1 MRISSSQYFTLNVET
16 MNNQQASLA
25 NMYAQISSGKALQT
39 AADNPLGAAQAV
51 ALSTQAANL
60 AQYTTNQSSALTSLQ
75 QEDSTLSNV
84 TNVMQSIQSL
94 VVNAGNGTLNDTDR
108 TSLATQLQ
116 GYRSTLMT
124 LANTTDSNG
133 NYIFAGFQGGS
144 KPFSDN
150 PSGVGATYAG
160 GPGQRVVQISDTRT
174 INVADPGSAIFQ
186 SVSSNE
192 SSPVASGPPS
202 GASANTGSGTI
213 SPVSVTNSSD
223 PANASTYTITFGTTT
238 TGTPP
243 TTTTVSSY
251 SVSAKDPV
259 TGLSTTVTPPTP
271 YTAGG
276 NISVGSQ
283 TVAISGTPA
292 SGDTFTVAPANTGNT
307 SDTDIFA
314 TLDSLV
320 NALKQPADTSAAQA
334 TLQNALTTAG
344 TKISNTYN
352 NVLTTQTAVGGR
364 SQEVTA
370 TQTATQTTSTQTA
383 SNLSDLVSVNL
394 PSAISQYEM
403 TQQSLQ
409 AAQQAFSQ
417 IAKMSLFTYLTG

>member
-1 MRISSSQYFTLNVET
+1 MRISSSQYFTMNVET
-16 MNNQQASLA
+16 MDNQQASLA

-51 ALSTQAANL
+51 ALTAQAANL
-60 AQYTTNQSSALTSLQ
+60 AQYSTNQSSALTSLQ
-75 QEDSTLSNV
+75 QEDSTLTSV

-108 TSLATQLQ
+108 NSLATQLQ
-116 GYRSTLMT
+116 GYRNTLMT
-124 LANTTDSNG
+124 LANTTDANG

-144 KPFSDN
+144 QPFSN
-150 PSGVGATYAG
+150 NASGVGATYDG
-160 GPGQRVVQISDTRT
+160 GPGQRQVQISDTRT
-174 INVADPGSAIFQ
+174 INVADPGSSIFQ

-192 SSPVASGPPS
+192 SSPVSSGS
-202 GASANTGSGTI
+202 AANTGSGTI
-213 SPVSVTNSSD
+213 GPVSVTNSSD
-223 PANASTYTITFGTTT
+223 PANSSTYTIAFGTTT

-251 SVSAKDPV
+251 SVTALDPA
-259 TGLSTTVTPPTP
+259 TGTTTTVTPPTP
-271 YTAGG
+271 YTAGD
-276 NISVGSQ
+276 NITLGSQ

-292 SGDTFTVAPANTGNT
+292 SGDTFTVAPANTGNV
-307 SDTDIFA
+307 SDTDIFT

-320 NALKQPADTSAAQA
+320 NALKQPADSAAAQA

-344 TKISNTYN
+344 SKIDNTYN

-364 SQEVTA
+364 EQEVTA
-370 TQTATQTTSTQTA
+370 TQTAMQTTATQTA
-383 SNLSDLVSVNL
+383 NNLSDLVSVNL

-403 TQQSLQ
+403 TQNSLQ
-409 AAQQAFSQ
+409 AAQQAFAQ
-417 IAKMSLFTYLTG
+417 IQKMSLFNYLSS

>member
-1 MRISSSQYFTLNVET
+1 MRISSSQYFTMNVET

-25 NMYAQISSGKALQT
+25 NMYAQISSGKSLQT

-51 ALSTQAANL
+51 ALTAQASNL
-60 AQYTTNQSSALTSLQ
+60 AQYATNQSSALTSLQ

-84 TNVMQSIQSL
+84 TTVMQSIQSL

-116 GYRSTLMT
+116 GYRSTLMN
-124 LANTTDSNG
+124 LANTTDTNG

-144 KPFSDN
+144 QPFTDN

-160 GPGQRVVQISDTRT
+160 GPGQRQVQISDTRT

-192 SSPVASGPPS
+192 STPV
-202 GASANTGSGTI
+202 SAGSAGNQGSGTI
-213 SPVSVTNSSD
+213 GPVSVTNSSD
-223 PANASTYTITFGTTT
+223 PANSSTYTITFGTTT

-251 SVSAKDPV
+251 SVTAQDPA
-259 TGLSTTVTPPTP
+259 TGTTTTVTPPTP
-271 YTAGG
+271 YTAGA
-276 NISVGSQ
+276 NIALGSQ

-292 SGDTFTVAPANTGNT
+292 SGDSFTVAPANTGNT

-320 NALKQPADTSAAQA
+320 NALKQPADTPTQQA

-344 TKISNTYN
+344 SKIGNTYN

-364 SQEVTA
+364 EQEVTA
-370 TQTATQTTSTQTA
+370 TQTAMQTTSTQTA

-394 PSAISQYEM
+394 PTAISQYEM
-403 TQQSLQ
+403 MQNSLQ
-409 AAQQAFSQ
+409 AAQQAFAQ
-417 IAKMSLFTYLTG
+417 IQKMSLFNYLSS

>member
-1 MRISSSQYFTLNVET
+1 MRISSSQYFTLNVQT

-51 ALSTQAANL
+51 ALSSQATNL

-75 QEDSTLSNV
+75 QEDSTLTSV

-94 VVNAGNGTLNDTDR
+94 VVNAGNGTLNNTDR

-150 PSGVGATYAG
+150 PSGVGASYSG

-192 SSPVASGPPS
+192 SSPVASG
-202 GASANTGSGTI
+202 ASANTGSGTI
-213 SPVSVTNSSD
+213 SPVSVTNSGD

-251 SVSAKDPV
+251 SVTALDPT
-259 TGLSTTVTPPTP
+259 TGTTTTVTPPTP

-276 NISVGSQ
+276 NIAVGSQ

-307 SDTDIFA
+307 SNTDIFT

-352 NVLTTQTAVGGR
+352 NMLTTQTAVGGR
-364 SQEVTA
+364 SQEVMA

-383 SNLSDLVSVNL
+383 SNLSDLVSVNM

-403 TQQSLQ
+403 TQNSLQ
-409 AAQQAFSQ
+409 AAQQAFAQ
-417 IAKMSLFTYLTG
+417 IQKMSLFNYLTG

>member
-1 MRISSSQYFTLNVET
+1 MRISSSQYFTMNVET

-51 ALSTQAANL
+51 ALTSQAANL
-60 AQYTTNQSSALTSLQ
+60 AQYSTNQSSALTSLQ
-75 QEDSTLSNV
+75 QEDSTLTSV

-108 TSLATQLQ
+108 NALATQIQ

-124 LANTTDSNG
+124 LANTTDANG

-150 PSGVGATYAG
+150 ASGVGATYDG
-160 GPGQRVVQISDTRT
+160 GPGQRQVQISDTST

-192 SSPVASGPPS
+192 SSPVSSGS
-202 GASANTGSGTI
+202 AANTGSGTI
-213 SPVSVTNSSD
+213 GPVSVSDSSD
-223 PANASTYTITFGTTT
+223 PANSLIYTITFGTTT

-243 TTTTVSSY
+243 TSVSSY
-251 SVSAKDPV
+251 SITSSDP
-259 TGLSTTVTPPTP
+259 STTPPTVTAPTTPTP

-276 NISVGSQ
+276 NITVGSQ
-283 TVAISGTPA
+283 TVAISCTPA

-320 NALKQPADTSAAQA
+320 AALKQPADSATAQA

-344 TKISNTYN
+344 SKISNTYN

-364 SQEVTA
+364 EQEVTA
-370 TQTATQTTSTQTA
+370 TQTAMQTTSTQTA
-383 SNLSDLVSVNL
+383 NNLADLVSVNL

-403 TQQSLQ
+403 TQTSLQ
-409 AAQQAFSQ
+409 AAQQAFAQ
-417 IAKMSLFTYLTG
+417 IQKMSLFNYLSS

>member
-1 MRISSSQYFTLNVET
+1 MRISSSQYFTMNVET

-51 ALSTQAANL
+51 ALTAQASNL
-60 AQYTTNQSSALTSLQ
+60 AQYATNQASATTSLQ
-75 QEDSTLSNV
+75 QEDSTLSSV

-108 TSLATQLQ
+108 SALATQLQ

-124 LANTTDSNG
+124 LANTTDANG

-150 PSGVGATYAG
+150 ASGVGATYDG
-160 GPGQRVVQISDTRT
+160 GPGQRQVQISDTRT

-192 SSPVASGPPS
+192 SSPVSSGS
-202 GASANTGSGTI
+202 AANTGSGTI
-213 SPVSVTNSSD
+213 GPVSVSDSSD
-223 PANASTYTITFGTTT
+223 PANSLIYTITFGTTT

-243 TTTTVSSY
+243 ASVSSY
-251 SVSAKDPV
+251 SITSTDP
-259 TGLSTTVTPPTP
+259 STTPPTVTAPTTPTP
-271 YTAGG
+271 YTAGS
-276 NISVGSQ
+276 NITVGSQ

-292 SGDTFTVAPANTGNT
+292 SGDKFSVSPANTGST
-307 SDTDIFA
+307 SDTDIFT

-320 NALKQPADTSAAQA
+320 NALKQPADSASAQA

-344 TKISNTYN
+344 SKISNTYN

-364 SQEVTA
+364 EQEVTA
-370 TQTATQTTSTQTA
+370 TQTAMQTTSTQTA
-383 SNLSDLVSVNL
+383 NNLSDLVSVNL

-403 TQQSLQ
+403 TQNSLQ
-409 AAQQAFSQ
+409 AAQQAFAQ
-417 IAKMSLFTYLTG
+417 IQKMSLFNYLSS

>member
-16 MNNQQASLA
+16 MNNQQATLA

-75 QEDSTLSNV
+75 QEGSTLSNV

-94 VVNAGNGTLNDTDR
+94 VVSAGNGALNDANR

-150 PSGVGATYAG
+150 PSGVGAAYAG
-160 GPGQRVVQISDTRT
+160 GPGQRVVQISDNRT

-192 SSPVASGPPS
+192 SSPVASG
-202 GASANTGSGTI
+202 ALQNTGSGTI

-223 PANASTYTITFGTTT
+223 PANALTYTITFATTT
-238 TGTPP
+238 AGTPP
-243 TTTTVSSY
+243 TTVSSY
-251 SVSAKDPV
+251 SVTVPGPTAG
-259 TGLSTTVTPPTP
+259 TTTTVTPSTP

-276 NISVGSQ
+276 NITVGSQ

-292 SGDTFTVAPANTGNT
+292 TNDTFTVAPANTGN
-307 SDTDIFA
+307 TDIFA

-320 NALKQPADTSAAQA
+320 NALKQPADTPAAQA

-344 TKISNTYN
+344 TKISNTSN

-364 SQEVTA
+364 EQEVTAAQTA
-370 TQTATQTTSTQTA
+370 TQTASTQTA
-383 SNLSDLVSVNL
+383 SNLSNLVSVNL
-394 PSAISQYEM
+394 PSAISQYEL

-417 IAKMSLFTYLTG
+417 IAKLSLFTYLTG

>member
-1 MRISSSQYFTLNVET
+1 MRISSSQYFTMNVET
-16 MNNQQASLA
+16 MDNQQASLA

-51 ALSTQAANL
+51 ALTAQASNL
-60 AQYTTNQSSALTSLQ
+60 AQYATNQASATTSLQ
-75 QEDSTLSNV
+75 QEDSTLTSV

-108 TSLATQLQ
+108 NALATQIQ

-124 LANTTDSNG
+124 LANTTDANG

-150 PSGVGATYAG
+150 ASGVGATYDG
-160 GPGQRVVQISDTRT
+160 GPGQRQVQISDTRT

-192 SSPVASGPPS
+192 SSPVSSGS
-202 GASANTGSGTI
+202 AANTGSGTI
-213 SPVSVTNSSD
+213 GPVSVSDSSD
-223 PANASTYTITFGTTT
+223 PANSLIYTITFGTTT

-243 TTTTVSSY
+243 ASVSSY
-251 SVSAKDPV
+251 SITSTDP
-259 TGLSTTVTPPTP
+259 STTPPTVTAPTTPTP
-271 YTAGG
+271 YTAGS
-276 NISVGSQ
+276 NITVGSQ

-292 SGDTFTVAPANTGNT
+292 SGDKFSVSPANTGST
-307 SDTDIFA
+307 SDTDIFT

-320 NALKQPADTSAAQA
+320 NALKQPADSASAQA

-344 TKISNTYN
+344 SKISNTYN

-364 SQEVTA
+364 EQEVTA
-370 TQTATQTTSTQTA
+370 TQTAMQTTSTQTA
-383 SNLSDLVSVNL
+383 NNLSDLVSVNL

-403 TQQSLQ
+403 TQNSLQ
-409 AAQQAFSQ
+409 AAQQAFAQ
-417 IAKMSLFTYLTG
+417 IQKMSLFNYLSS

>member
-150 PSGVGATYAG
+150 PSGVGAAYAG
-160 GPGQRVVQISDTRT
+160 GPGQRVVQISDNRT

-192 SSPVASGPPS
+192 SSPVASGPTS
-202 GASANTGSGTI
+202 GALQNTGSGTI

-223 PANASTYTITFGTTT
+223 PANALTYTITFATTT
-238 TGTPP
+238 AGTPP
-243 TTTTVSSY
+243 TTVSSY
-251 SVSAKDPV
+251 SVTVPGPTAG
-259 TGLSTTVTPPTP
+259 TTTTVTPSTP

-276 NISVGSQ
+276 NITVGSQ

-292 SGDTFTVAPANTGNT
+292 SNDTFTVAPANTGN
-307 SDTDIFA
+307 TDIFA

-417 IAKMSLFTYLTG
+417 IAKMSLFTYLP

>member
-1 MRISSSQYFTLNVET
+1 MRISSSQYFTMNVET
-16 MNNQQASLA
+16 MSNQQASLA

-51 ALSTQAANL
+51 ALTSQAANL
-60 AQYTTNQSSALTSLQ
+60 AQYATNQSSALTSLQ
-75 QEDSTLSNV
+75 QEDSTLSSV

-94 VVNAGNGTLNDTDR
+94 VVNAGNGTLNDTDN
-108 TSLATQLQ
+108 SALATQLQ

-124 LANTTDSNG
+124 LANTTDANG

-144 KPFSDN
+144 KPFTN
-150 PSGVGATYAG
+150 NASGIGATYDG
-160 GPGQRVVQISDTRT
+160 GPGQRQVQISDTRT
-174 INVADPGSAIFQ
+174 INVADAGSAIFQ

-192 SSPVASGPPS
+192 SSPVSSGS
-202 GASANTGSGTI
+202 AANTGSGTI
-213 SPVSVTNSSD
+213 GPASVSNSSD
-223 PANASTYTITFGTTT
+223 PANSLIYTITFGTTT

-243 TTTTVSSY
+243 TSVSSY
-251 SVSAKDPV
+251 SITSSDP
-259 TGLSTTVTPPTP
+259 STTPPTVTAPTTPTP

-276 NISVGSQ
+276 NITVGSQ

-320 NALKQPADTSAAQA
+320 AALKQPADSATAQA

-344 TKISNTYN
+344 SKISNTYN

-364 SQEVTA
+364 EQEVTA
-370 TQTATQTTSTQTA
+370 TQTAMQTTSTQTA
-383 SNLSDLVSVNL
+383 NNLADLVSVNL

-403 TQQSLQ
+403 TQTSLQ
-409 AAQQAFSQ
+409 AAQQAFAQ
-417 IAKMSLFTYLTG
+417 IQKMSLFNYLSS

>member
-1 MRISSSQYFTLNVET
+1 MRISSSQYFTMNVET

-51 ALSTQAANL
+51 ALTAQAANL
-60 AQYTTNQSSALTSLQ
+60 AQYSTNQSSALTSLQ
-75 QEDSTLSNV
+75 QEDSTLTSV

-108 TSLATQLQ
+108 SALATQLQ

-124 LANTTDSNG
+124 LANTTDANG

-150 PSGVGATYAG
+150 ASGVGATYDG
-160 GPGQRVVQISDTRT
+160 GPGQRQVQISDTRT

-192 SSPVASGPPS
+192 SSPVSSGS
-202 GASANTGSGTI
+202 AANTGSGTI
-213 SPVSVTNSSD
+213 GPVSVSDSSD
-223 PANASTYTITFGTTT
+223 PANSSTYTITFGTTT

-251 SVSAKDPV
+251 SVSALDPA
-259 TGLSTTVTPPTP
+259 TGTSTTVTPPTP
-271 YTAGG
+271 YTAGD
-276 NISVGSQ
+276 NITLGSQ

-307 SDTDIFA
+307 SDTDIFT

-320 NALKQPADTSAAQA
+320 NALKQPADSTAEQA

-344 TKISNTYN
+344 AKIGNTYN

-364 SQEVTA
+364 EQEVTA
-370 TQTATQTTSTQTA
+370 TQTAMQTTSTQTA
-383 SNLSDLVSVNL
+383 NNLADLVSVNL

-403 TQQSLQ
+403 TQNSLQ
-409 AAQQAFSQ
+409 AAQQAFAQ
-417 IAKMSLFTYLTG
+417 IQKMSLFNYLSS

>member
-1 MRISSSQYFTLNVET
+1 MRISSSQYFTMNVET
-16 MNNQQASLA
+16 MDNQQASLA

-51 ALSTQAANL
+51 ALTAQAANL
-60 AQYTTNQSSALTSLQ
+60 AQYSTNQSSALTSLQ
-75 QEDSTLSNV
+75 QEDSTLTSV

-108 TSLATQLQ
+108 SALATQLQ
-116 GYRSTLMT
+116 GYRSTLTT
-124 LANTTDSNG
+124 LANTTDANG

-150 PSGVGATYAG
+150 ASGVGATYDG
-160 GPGQRVVQISDTRT
+160 GPGQRQVQISDTRT
-174 INVADPGSAIFQ
+174 INVADAGSAIFQ

-192 SSPVASGPPS
+192 SSPVSSGS
-202 GASANTGSGTI
+202 AANTGSGTI
-213 SPVSVTNSSD
+213 SPVSVSDSSD
-223 PANASTYTITFGTTT
+223 PANSLIYTITFGTTT
-238 TGTPP
+238 SGTPP
-243 TTTTVSSY
+243 TSVSSY
-251 SVSAKDPV
+251 SITSTDP
-259 TGLSTTVTPPTP
+259 STTPPTVTAPTTPVP

-276 NISVGSQ
+276 NITVGSE

-292 SGDTFTVAPANTGNT
+292 SGDTFTVAPANTGNV
-307 SDTDIFA
+307 SDTDIFT

-320 NALKQPADTSAAQA
+320 NALKQPADTAAAQA

-344 TKISNTYN
+344 AKISNTYN

-364 SQEVTA
+364 EQEVTA
-370 TQTATQTTSTQTA
+370 TQTAMQTTATQTA
-383 SNLSDLVSVNL
+383 NNLSDLVSVNL

-403 TQQSLQ
+403 TQNSLQ
-409 AAQQAFSQ
+409 AAQQAFAQ
-417 IAKMSLFTYLTG
+417 IQKMSLFNYLSS

>member
-1 MRISSSQYFTLNVET
+1 MRISSSQYFTMNVET

-25 NMYAQISSGKALQT
+25 NMYSQISSGKALQT

-51 ALSTQAANL
+51 ALTAQAANL
-60 AQYTTNQSSALTSLQ
+60 AQYSTNQSSALTSLQ
-75 QEDSTLSNV
+75 QEDSTLTSV

-108 TSLATQLQ
+108 SALATQLQ

-124 LANTTDSNG
+124 LANTTDANG

-150 PSGVGATYAG
+150 ASGVGATYDG
-160 GPGQRVVQISDTRT
+160 GPGQRQVQISDTRT
-174 INVADPGSAIFQ
+174 INVADAGSAIFQ

-192 SSPVASGPPS
+192 SSPVSSGS
-202 GASANTGSGTI
+202 AANTGSGTI
-213 SPVSVTNSSD
+213 SPVSVSDSSD
-223 PANASTYTITFGTTT
+223 PANSLIYSITFGTTT
-238 TGTPP
+238 SGTPP
-243 TTTTVSSY
+243 TTVSSY
-251 SVSAKDPV
+251 SVTSTDP
-259 TGLSTTVTPPTP
+259 STTPPTVTAPTTPTP

-276 NISVGSQ
+276 NITLGSQ

-307 SDTDIFA
+307 SDTDIFT

-320 NALKQPADTSAAQA
+320 NALKQPADSTAAQA

-344 TKISNTYN
+344 AKIGNTYN

-364 SQEVTA
+364 EQEVTA
-370 TQTATQTTSTQTA
+370 TQTSMQTTSTQTA
-383 SNLSDLVSVNL
+383 NNLADLVSVNL
-394 PSAISQYEM
+394 PTAISQYEM
-403 TQQSLQ
+403 TQNSLQ
-409 AAQQAFSQ
+409 AAQQAFAQ
-417 IAKMSLFTYLTG
+417 IQKMSLFNYLSN

>member
-1 MRISSSQYFTLNVET
+1 MRISSSQYFTMNVET
-16 MNNQQASLA
+16 MDNQQASLA

-51 ALSTQAANL
+51 ALTSQAANL
-60 AQYTTNQSSALTSLQ
+60 AQYSTNQSSALTSLQ
-75 QEDSTLSNV
+75 QEDSTLSSV

-108 TSLATQLQ
+108 SALATQLQ

-124 LANTTDSNG
+124 LANTTDANG

-150 PSGVGATYAG
+150 ASGVGATYDG
-160 GPGQRVVQISDTRT
+160 GPGQRQVQISDTRT

-192 SSPVASGPPS
+192 SSPVSSGS
-202 GASANTGSGTI
+202 AANTGSGTI
-213 SPVSVTNSSD
+213 GPVSVSDSSD
-223 PANASTYTITFGTTT
+223 PANSLIYTITFGTTT

-243 TTTTVSSY
+243 ASVSSY
-251 SVSAKDPV
+251 SITSTDP
-259 TGLSTTVTPPTP
+259 STTPPTVTAPTTPTP
-271 YTAGG
+271 YTAGS
-276 NISVGSQ
+276 NITVGSQ

-292 SGDTFTVAPANTGNT
+292 SGDTFTVAPANTGT
-307 SDTDIFA
+307 ISDTDIFT

-320 NALKQPADTSAAQA
+320 NALKQPADSASAQA

-344 TKISNTYN
+344 SKISNTYN

-364 SQEVTA
+364 EQEVTA
-370 TQTATQTTSTQTA
+370 TQTAMQTTSTQTA
-383 SNLSDLVSVNL
+383 NNLSDLVSVNL

-403 TQQSLQ
+403 TQNSLQ
-409 AAQQAFSQ
+409 AAQQAFAQ
-417 IAKMSLFTYLTG
+417 IQKMSLFNYLSS

>member
-1 MRISSSQYFTLNVET
+1 MRISSSQYFTMNVET

-51 ALSTQAANL
+51 ALTSQAANL
-60 AQYTTNQSSALTSLQ
+60 AQYSTNQSSALTSLQ
-75 QEDSTLSNV
+75 QEDSTLSSV

-108 TSLATQLQ
+108 SALATQLQ

-124 LANTTDSNG
+124 LANTTDANG

-150 PSGVGATYAG
+150 ASGVGATYDG
-160 GPGQRVVQISDTRT
+160 GPGQRQVQISDTRT

-192 SSPVASGPPS
+192 SSPVSSGS
-202 GASANTGSGTI
+202 AANTGSGTI
-213 SPVSVTNSSD
+213 GPVSVSDSSD
-223 PANASTYTITFGTTT
+223 PANSLIYTITFGTTT

-243 TTTTVSSY
+243 ASVSSY
-251 SVSAKDPV
+251 SITSTDP
-259 TGLSTTVTPPTP
+259 STTPPTVTAPTTPTP
-271 YTAGG
+271 YTAGS
-276 NISVGSQ
+276 NITVGSQ

-292 SGDTFTVAPANTGNT
+292 SGDKFSVSPANTGST
-307 SDTDIFA
+307 SDTDIFT

-320 NALKQPADTSAAQA
+320 NALKQPADSASAQA

-344 TKISNTYN
+344 SKISNTYN

-364 SQEVTA
+364 EQEVTA
-370 TQTATQTTSTQTA
+370 TQTAMQTTSTQTA
-383 SNLSDLVSVNL
+383 NNLSDLVSVNL

-403 TQQSLQ
+403 TQNSLQ
-409 AAQQAFSQ
+409 AAQQAFAQ
-417 IAKMSLFTYLTG
+417 IQKMSLFNYLSS

>member
-1 MRISSSQYFTLNVET
+1 MRISSSQYFTMNVET
-16 MNNQQASLA
+16 MSNQQASLA
-25 NMYAQISSGKALQT
+25 NMYSQISSGKALQT

-51 ALSTQAANL
+51 ALTAQASNL
-60 AQYTTNQSSALTSLQ
+60 AQYATNQSSATTSLQ
-75 QEDSTLSNV
+75 QEDSTLTSV

-94 VVNAGNGTLNDTDR
+94 VVNAGNGTLNNTDR

-150 PSGVGATYAG
+150 PSGVGASYSG

-192 SSPVASGPPS
+192 SSPVASG
-202 GASANTGSGTI
+202 ASANTGSGTI
-213 SPVSVTNSSD
+213 SPVSVTNSGD

-251 SVSAKDPV
+251 SVTALDPT
-259 TGLSTTVTPPTP
+259 TGTTTTVTPPTP

-276 NISVGSQ
+276 NITVGSQ

-307 SDTDIFA
+307 SNTDIFT

-403 TQQSLQ
+403 TQNSLQ
-409 AAQQAFSQ
+409 AAQQAFAQ
-417 IAKMSLFTYLTG
+417 IQKMSLFNYLTG

>member
-1 MRISSSQYFTLNVET
+1 MRISSSQYFTLNVQT

-51 ALSTQAANL
+51 ALSSQAANL
-60 AQYTTNQSSALTSLQ
+60 TQYTTNQSSALTSLQ
-75 QEDSTLSNV
+75 QEDSTLTSV

-94 VVNAGNGTLNDTDR
+94 VVNAGNGTLNNTDR

-150 PSGVGATYAG
+150 PSGVGASYSG

-192 SSPVASGPPS
+192 SSPVASG
-202 GASANTGSGTI
+202 ASANTGSGTI

-223 PANASTYTITFGTTT
+223 PANASTYTIAFGTTT

-251 SVSAKDPV
+251 SVTALDPT
-259 TGLSTTVTPPTP
+259 TGTTTTVTPPTP

-276 NISVGSQ
+276 NITVGSQ

-307 SDTDIFA
+307 SNTDIFT

-364 SQEVTA
+364 SQEVMA

-383 SNLSDLVSVNL
+383 SNLADLVSVNM

-403 TQQSLQ
+403 TQTSLQ
-409 AAQQAFSQ
+409 AAQQAFAQ
-417 IAKMSLFTYLTG
+417 IQKMSLFNYLTG

>member
-1 MRISSSQYFTLNVET
+1 MRISSSQYFTMNVET
-16 MNNQQASLA
+16 MSNQQASLA

-51 ALSTQAANL
+51 ALTSQAANL
-60 AQYTTNQSSALTSLQ
+60 AQYATNQSSALTSLQ
-75 QEDSTLSNV
+75 QEDSTLSSV

-94 VVNAGNGTLNDTDR
+94 VVNAGNGTLNDTDN
-108 TSLATQLQ
+108 SALATQLQ

-124 LANTTDSNG
+124 LANTTDANG

-144 KPFSDN
+144 KPFTN
-150 PSGVGATYAG
+150 NASGIGATYDG
-160 GPGQRVVQISDTRT
+160 GPGQRQVQISDTRT
-174 INVADPGSAIFQ
+174 INVADAGSAIFQ

-192 SSPVASGPPS
+192 SSPVSSGS
-202 GASANTGSGTI
+202 AANTGSGTI
-213 SPVSVTNSSD
+213 GPASVSNSSD
-223 PANASTYTITFGTTT
+223 PANSLIYTITFGTTT

-243 TTTTVSSY
+243 TSVSSY
-251 SVSAKDPV
+251 SITSSDP
-259 TGLSTTVTPPTP
+259 STTPPTVTAPTTPTP

-276 NISVGSQ
+276 NITVGSQ

-320 NALKQPADTSAAQA
+320 AALKQPADSATAQA

-344 TKISNTYN
+344 SKISNTYN

-364 SQEVTA
+364 EQEVTA
-370 TQTATQTTSTQTA
+370 TQTAMQTTATQTA
-383 SNLSDLVSVNL
+383 NNLADIVSVNL

-403 TQQSLQ
+403 TQTSLQ
-409 AAQQAFSQ
+409 AAQQAFAQ
-417 IAKMSLFTYLTG
+417 IQKMSLFNYLSS

>member
-1 MRISSSQYFTLNVET
+1 MRISSSQYFTMNVET

-51 ALSTQAANL
+51 ALTSQAANL
-60 AQYTTNQSSALTSLQ
+60 AQYSTNQSSALTSLQ
-75 QEDSTLSNV
+75 QEDSTLSSV

-108 TSLATQLQ
+108 SALATQLQ

-124 LANTTDSNG
+124 LANTTDANG

-150 PSGVGATYAG
+150 ASGVGATYDG
-160 GPGQRVVQISDTRT
+160 GPGQRQVQISDTRT

-192 SSPVASGPPS
+192 SSPVSSGS
-202 GASANTGSGTI
+202 AANTGSGTI
-213 SPVSVTNSSD
+213 GPVSVSDSSD
-223 PANASTYTITFGTTT
+223 PANSLIYTITFGTTT

-243 TTTTVSSY
+243 ASVSSY
-251 SVSAKDPV
+251 SITSTDP
-259 TGLSTTVTPPTP
+259 STTPPTVTAPTTPTP
-271 YTAGG
+271 YTAGS
-276 NISVGSQ
+276 NITVGSQ

-292 SGDTFTVAPANTGNT
+292 SGDKFSVSPANTGST
-307 SDTDIFA
+307 SDTDIFT

-320 NALKQPADTSAAQA
+320 NALKQPADSAAAQA

-344 TKISNTYN
+344 SKISNTYN

-364 SQEVTA
+364 EQEVTA
-370 TQTATQTTSTQTA
+370 TQTAMQTTSTQTA
-383 SNLSDLVSVNL
+383 NNLSDLVSVNL

-403 TQQSLQ
+403 TQNSLQ
-409 AAQQAFSQ
+409 AAQQAFAQ
-417 IAKMSLFTYLTG
+417 IQKMSLFNYLSS

>member
-51 ALSTQAANL
+51 ALSSQAANL
-60 AQYTTNQSSALTSLQ
+60 AQYTTNQSSAMTSLQ
-75 QEDSTLSNV
+75 QEDSTLTSV

-150 PSGVGATYAG
+150 PSGVGASYSG

-192 SSPVASGPPS
+192 SSPVSS

-243 TTTTVSSY
+243 TTTTFSSY
-251 SVSAKDPV
+251 SVTALDPT
-259 TGLSTTVTPPTP
+259 TGTTTTVTPPTA

-276 NISVGSQ
+276 NITVGSQ

-292 SGDTFTVAPANTGNT
+292 PGDTFTVAPANTGNT
-307 SDTDIFA
+307 SDTDIFT

-320 NALKQPADTSAAQA
+320 NALKQPAESTAAQA

-403 TQQSLQ
+403 TQNSLQ
-409 AAQQAFSQ
+409 AAQQAFAQ
-417 IAKMSLFTYLTG
+417 IQKMSLFNYLTG

>member
-1 MRISSSQYFTLNVET
+1 MRISSSQYFTMNVET

-51 ALSTQAANL
+51 ALTSQAANL
-60 AQYTTNQSSALTSLQ
+60 AQYSTNQSSALTSLQ
-75 QEDSTLSNV
+75 QEDSTLTSV

-108 TSLATQLQ
+108 SALATQLQ
-116 GYRSTLMT
+116 GYRSTLTT
-124 LANTTDSNG
+124 LANTTDANG

-150 PSGVGATYAG
+150 ASGVGATYDG
-160 GPGQRVVQISDTRT
+160 GPGQRQVQISDTRT

-192 SSPVASGPPS
+192 SSPVTSGS
-202 GASANTGSGTI
+202 AANTGSGTI
-213 SPVSVTNSSD
+213 SPASVSNSSD
-223 PANASTYTITFGTTT
+223 PANSLIYTITFGTTT
-238 TGTPP
+238 SGTPP
-243 TTTTVSSY
+243 TSVSSY
-251 SVSAKDPV
+251 SVTSLDP
-259 TGLSTTVTPPTP
+259 STTPPTVTAPTTPTP

-276 NISVGSQ
+276 NITVGSQ

-292 SGDTFTVAPANTGNT
+292 SGDTFTVSPANTGNI
-307 SDTDIFA
+307 SDTDIFT

-320 NALKQPADTSAAQA
+320 NALKQPADSDAQQA

-344 TKISNTYN
+344 SKISNTYN

-364 SQEVTA
+364 EQEVTA
-370 TQTATQTTSTQTA
+370 TQTAMQTTSTQTA
-383 SNLSDLVSVNL
+383 NNLADLVSVNL

-403 TQQSLQ
+403 TQNSLQ
-409 AAQQAFSQ
+409 AAQQAFAQ
-417 IAKMSLFTYLTG
+417 IQKMSLFNYLSS

>member
-16 MNNQQASLA
+16 MNNQQATLA

-75 QEDSTLSNV
+75 QEGSTLSNV

-94 VVNAGNGTLNDTDR
+94 VVSAGNGALNDANR

-160 GPGQRVVQISDTRT
+160 GPGQRTVQISDTRT

-192 SSPVASGPPS
+192 SSPVASG
-202 GASANTGSGTI
+202 ALQNTGSGTI

-223 PANASTYTITFGTTT
+223 PANALTYTITFATTT
-238 TGTPP
+238 AGTPP
-243 TTTTVSSY
+243 TTVSSY
-251 SVSAKDPV
+251 SVTVPGPTAG
-259 TGLSTTVTPPTP
+259 TTTTVTPSTP

-276 NISVGSQ
+276 DITVGSQ

-292 SGDTFTVAPANTGNT
+292 PNDTFTVAPANTGN
-307 SDTDIFA
+307 TDIFA

-320 NALKQPADTSAAQA
+320 NALKQPADTPAAQA

-344 TKISNTYN
+344 TKISNTSN

-364 SQEVTA
+364 EQEVTAAQTA
-370 TQTATQTTSTQTA
+370 TQTASTQTA
-383 SNLSDLVSVNL
+383 SNLSNLVSVNL